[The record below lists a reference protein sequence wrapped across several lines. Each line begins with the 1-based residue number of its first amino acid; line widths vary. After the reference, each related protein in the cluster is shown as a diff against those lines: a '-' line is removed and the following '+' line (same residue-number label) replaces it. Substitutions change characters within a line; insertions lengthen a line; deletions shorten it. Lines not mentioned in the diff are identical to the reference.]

1 MATRVGSMIDRLSFF
16 RERALLMANLDWRNG
31 LISQEQVIHQARQY
45 EAYLIGK
52 PVLATELS
60 RSAAEEQTES

>member
-1 MATRVGSMIDRLSFF
+1 MIDRLSFL

-31 LISQEQVIHQARQY
+31 LISQEQVISQARQY

-52 PVLATELS
+52 PVLATG
-60 RSAAEEQTES
+60 RQSATEEPTES